1 MRRRC
6 RAQTNRFIM
15 AKTLDILLFT
25 RELSILLRSGV
36 SLGET
41 LESLREKTESG
52 TLRNIIV
59 AVSSDVENGQSL
71 AHALERFPKVFD
83 PLYINLVRLGESS
96 GTLRENL
103 DFLTRQLEGSYIL
116 RQKVRGIMLYP
127 VIVFSMAILL
137 GGLMSIFI
145 LPRLIRL
152 FDSFDIVLPLST
164 RLLLA
169 IAWFMQLHG
178 IAFFLSIG
186 LFFFLFRLLVSHRL
200 VQPHWHRLILSL
212 PVIGPLFRD
221 IAVAHFFRDMG
232 IMIQSGLPILEALAI
247 EETVM
252 ENRFLSIL
260 VGRVSRVVAQG
271 GSLSG
276 ELAKKEYRIFS
287 PIVTKMIAAGERTG
301 RLGETFF
308 YLEHFFEDET
318 DRKIKNMTVLL
329 EPILLILVGA
339 IVLFLSLA
347 ILTPIYSLTGSIR
360 R

>member
-1 MRRRC
+1 
-6 RAQTNRFIM
+6 
-15 AKTLDILLFT
+15 
-25 RELSILLRSGV
+25 
-36 SLGET
+36 
-41 LESLREKTESG
+41 
-52 TLRNIIV
+52 
-59 AVSSDVENGQSL
+59 
-71 AHALERFPKVFD
+71 
-83 PLYINLVRLGESS
+83 
-96 GTLRENL
+96 
-103 DFLTRQLEGSYIL
+103 
-116 RQKVRGIMLYP
+116 
-127 VIVFSMAILL
+127 
-137 GGLMSIFI
+137 MSIFI